1 MNSAA
6 LHSDF
11 VTRDMGLGFKA
22 SYQRREDGWH
32 QVLFFRYGRRVREL
46 TFRPHQEDDALRAFT
61 TTKPDEM
68 LRAL

>member
-1 MNSAA
+1 
-6 LHSDF
+6 
-11 VTRDMGLGFKA
+11 MGLGFKA
-22 SYQRREDGWH
+22 TYQRREDGWH